1 MGIGFGRSLIAS
13 ALIFGLSAG
22 ALAAQDQV
30 QSLFRE
36 GVRLM
41 RQGRDKEALQKFKAV
56 LAQDP
61 TNDVVYNLWRR
72 TEESVWARM
81 LLKRGEFEKVAKA
94 LISKATVER
103 KRLMADP
110 AAIKALVAKALSEDF
125 PTRREACLKLAQEH
139 GEYAVPALLEPLG
152 DPDNEDGQIYAQQ
165 ALVEI
170 GPAVTFPLLAAL
182 NSDNVTLRRNILI
195 VLRRLE
201 DKRAIPAIKV
211 LAARDKDTLVKKIA
225 QADLAKLG
233 NPKAP
238 AESLYVAQAQ
248 RMRNEDA
255 NLIGTFEQG
264 DLIWSWKDGKLAYRK
279 VLPLVYPVEM
289 ARQTAYRALAV
300 NPGFKPAQVEVVLDY
315 MTERTAVAQEI
326 LAGNSSP
333 ALAALNNALLASD
346 VVMSAAGL
354 DVVRQA
360 TLAAMKQGDAPLCRT
375 AFGVLASLESAQ
387 TLPTSPLIKALD
399 HNNSLVRTEAAIEI
413 AKLDPQGDFPGAP
426 KVAALLAQAAD
437 TRLVRLVHTIGLPD
451 TARTV
456 ADAVGS
462 KSDFSVVQAS
472 TGGEGLN
479 QAFSAPADV
488 FVIYN
493 DLPQMPA
500 IQVINQLRRNPMTK
514 DKKIILVAKDVKQ
527 AARDLPEGKVDAI
540 VSEASIAKNFQ
551 AEILKV
557 LKGFQVN
564 LGRKRAVQFAR
575 EAAQAIAQVDPNR
588 FALEKVEATLAK
600 ATDHEENQVVLGVLR
615 ALGRVGGPDCL
626 KGVAALALD
635 TNRPLDVRTEAARTL
650 GQIFTRAGKAPAALV
665 KKLIALVASKDN
677 LKLRAAVA
685 GALGQANLTDAQR
698 VKLLE
703 TLRLEPAIQ
712 AGEGE

>member
-41 RQGRDKEALQKFKAV
+41 RQGRDKEALEKFKAL

-61 TNDVVYNLWRR
+61 TNDTVYNLWRR

-81 LLKRGEFEKVAKA
+81 LLKRGEFEKIAKA
-94 LISKATVER
+94 LISKARVER

-110 AAIKALVAKALSEDF
+110 AAIKALVQKALSSDF
-125 PTRREACLKLAQEH
+125 ATRREASIRLAQDH

-182 NSDNVTLRRNILI
+182 QSDNVTLRRNILI
-195 VLRRLE
+195 VLRRLQ
-201 DKRAIPAIKV
+201 DTRAIPAIKV
-211 LAARDKDTLVKKIA
+211 LAARDKDALVKKIA

-233 NPKAP
+233 NPDKSP
-238 AESLYVAQAQ
+238 AELFTEQAR
-248 RMRNEDA
+248 RMRNEDSRI
-255 NLIGTFEQG
+255 IGTFEQG
-264 DLIWSWKDGKLAYRK
+264 DLVWAWKDGKLQARK

-300 NPGFKPAQVEVVLDY
+300 APSYQPARVEVVLDY
-315 MTERTAVAQEI
+315 MTERTTVAQEI
-326 LAGNSSP
+326 IGGNSSP
-333 ALAALNNALLASD
+333 ALAALNNQLLASD
-346 VVMSAAGL
+346 VVMAAAGL
-354 DVVRQA
+354 NTVRQA

-375 AFGVLASLESAQ
+375 AFSVLASLESAR

-426 KVAALLAQAAD
+426 KVAALLARAAD

-472 TGGEGLN
+472 TGGEGLS

-488 FVIYN
+488 FVIYEN
-493 DLPQMPA
+493 LPQLPA
-500 IQVINQLRRNPMTK
+500 IQVINQLRRNPLTK
-514 DKKIILVAKDVKQ
+514 DKKIVLVAKDVKQ
-527 AARDLPEGKVDAI
+527 ASRDIPQGKVDAI
-540 VSEASIAKNFQ
+540 VSEADIAKNFQ
-551 AEILKV
+551 AEIMKV

-564 LGRKRAVQFAR
+564 LGRKRAVQLAR
-575 EAAQAIAQVDPNR
+575 EAAKAIAGVDPNR
-588 FALEKVEATLAK
+588 FALNQVEGILAK
-600 ATDHEENQVVLGVLR
+600 ATDHEENQVVLGVLK

-626 KGVAALALD
+626 KGVAALIQD
-635 TNRPLDVRTEAARTL
+635 SKRPLEVRTEAARTL
-650 GQIFTRAGKAPAALV
+650 GQILARTGKAPASLVKALTALV
-665 KKLIALVASKDN
+665 GSKEN
-677 LKLRAAVA
+677 LKLRTAVA
-685 GALGQANLTDAQR
+685 GALGQAPLTDAQR
-698 VKLLE
+698 VELLE
-703 TLRLEPAIQ
+703 NLRLEPALQ
-712 AGEGE
+712 GGEEQ